1 MNDGQGGQ
9 DALEAQKAMEVVDA
23 GVVDAGGA
31 MDASSVADTAEV
43 SGVVDA
49 MEVSSTIDAAPE
61 TNSNSSETSSDG
73 GEVNSEGGKSFSS
86 AFAEKLA
93 VAKEQDEARQ
103 ALQKKKRLRVII
115 LTVTLVILA
124 AAGAGALLWA
134 FKTGLIKPKTSN
146 IINEVKDSKVVSPEE
161 NGVSQSLRDAAN
173 RYAHFLLD
181 GDEDNKKMIREI
193 RENDGSFSVEANL
206 SLDADIN
213 TADEYAQTMRGLL
226 DNYAVAMDKGYSKI
240 KLKNKKK
247 IKDSITSAQSSLDL
261 AMAHLH
267 SNYSYTDYLVEYKLG
282 GVAAVQ
288 NKGLEQYMQLGM
300 NIPEDDTTGEANMK
314 KSVNSLSDD
323 ELCTSF
329 YVKAMEKATK
339 MGDVINLYA
348 NAKCFNEDKTID
360 RVCAEEV
367 KAQNVDFF
375 DDYHNLNKR
384 LGQLWEELLGRLSAD
399 AQKNAKRLVEK
410 A

>member
-9 DALEAQKAMEVVDA
+9 DALEAQKAMKSVDA
-23 GVVDAGGA
+23 GVVDAAGA
-31 MDASSVADTAEV
+31 MDASSAVDTVEA
-43 SGVVDA
+43 SGVVGTTEA
-49 MEVSSTIDAAPE
+49 SSTIDAAPE
-61 TNSNSSETSSDG
+61 TNSNGSETSSDG
-73 GEVNSEGGKSFSS
+73 GEANSEGGKSFSS

-115 LTVTLVILA
+115 LTAILLILA
-124 AAGAGALLWA
+124 VAGAGALIWA
-134 FKTGLIKPKTSN
+134 FKTGLIASKNPGA
-146 IINEVKDSKVVSPEE
+146 NEVKDSKVVSPEE

-181 GDEDNKKMIREI
+181 GDENNKKMIREI

-247 IKDSITSAQSSLDL
+247 IKDSIASAQSSLDL

-300 NIPEDDTTGEANMK
+300 NIPEDDNMGEANMK

-323 ELCTSF
+323 ELRTSF
-329 YVKAMEKATK
+329 YMKAMEKATK

-367 KAQNVDFF
+367 EAQNVDFF
-375 DDYHNLNKR
+375 DNYYNVDKKLE
-384 LGQLWEELLGRLSAD
+384 QLWEELQGRFSAD